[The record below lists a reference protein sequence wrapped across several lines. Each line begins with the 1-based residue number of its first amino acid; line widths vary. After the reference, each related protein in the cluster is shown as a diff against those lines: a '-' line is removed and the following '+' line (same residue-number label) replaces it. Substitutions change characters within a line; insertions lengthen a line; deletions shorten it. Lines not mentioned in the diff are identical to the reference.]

1 VSVDKETVRFG
12 ARAWLDTAKK
22 AKLGKGDAAKWQ
34 TLRLA
39 ALNLMIADGSTT
51 EVIEYVDFILGRPLT
66 REWGEG
72 GDAQR
77 ARARAA
83 AAAFE
88 AEHYASAYRG
98 RNLDP
103 TKEQF
108 IEPADE
114 AKVARVYAREM
125 ENPDGDYRSQI
136 GKLRDQD
143 SYQEQV
149 GALLLER
156 LTAAGVARNS
166 I

>member
-66 REWGEG
+66 REWGRE
-72 GDAQR
+72 
-77 ARARAA
+77 
-83 AAAFE
+83 E
-88 AEHYASAYRG
+88 THS
-98 RNLDP
+98 
-103 TKEQF
+103 
-108 IEPADE
+108 EPAP
-114 AKVARVYAREM
+114 ARLRRRLRPNTM
-125 ENPDGDYRSQI
+125 LQPI
-136 GKLRDQD
+136 G
-143 SYQEQV
+143 
-149 GALLLER
+149 G
-156 LTAAGVARNS
+156 G